1 MPFELRTVSAGG
13 EIPLGKR
20 HAGRTVAVEETEPG
34 VWIVK
39 ATHAIPDNE
48 LWLHEPSVA
57 RKLDRAIEWAE
68 RTPFKATNLEEFEA
82 KILARVGPGPRSRRQ
97 RRK

>member
-1 MPFELRTVSAGG
+1 MPVELKTVGARG
-13 EIPLGKR
+13 EIPLGKQ
-20 HAGRTVAVEETEPG
+20 HAGRTVAVEEIEAG

-39 ATHAIPDNE
+39 AAHAIPDNE

-57 RKLDRAIEWAE
+57 RKLDRAIAWAE
-68 RTPFKATNLEEFEA
+68 RTPVRETDLDSLEA
-82 KILARVGPGPRSRRQ
+82 KILARAAAKPAARRQ

>member
-20 HAGRTVAVEETEPG
+20 HAGRTVAVEEMEPG

-57 RKLDRAIEWAE
+57 RKLDRAIAWAE
-68 RTPFKATNLEEFEA
+68 RTPPSETNFAEVEA
-82 KILARVGPGPRSRRQ
+82 KILAKVGSKPTAKRQ

>member
-1 MPFELRTVSAGG
+1 MPFELRTVGAGG

-20 HAGRTVAVEETEPG
+20 HAGRTVAVEEIESG

-48 LWLHEPSVA
+48 LWLHEPSVP

-68 RTPFKATNLEEFEA
+68 NNPPRETNLEELEA
-82 KILARVGPGPRSRRQ
+82 KALARVGSKTTARR

>member
-1 MPFELRTVSAGG
+1 MSVELRTLGAKG

-48 LWLHEPSVA
+48 LWLHEPAVA
-57 RKLDRAIEWAE
+57 RKLDRAIAWAE
-68 RTPFKATNLEEFEA
+68 RTPFKATNLEELEA
-82 KILARVGPGPRSRRQ
+82 KVLAKVSPRASRQ

>member
-1 MPFELRTVSAGG
+1 MSVELRTLGAKG

-57 RKLDRAIEWAE
+57 RKLDRAIARAE
-68 RTPFKATNLEEFEA
+68 RTPFKETNLEELEA
-82 KILARVGPGPRSRRQ
+82 QAMARFGPAPRARRQ